1 MKKLAVAVLLITLG
15 AGGSAYWL
23 VERAREPFQGYGPE
37 PQIVEI
43 SAGEST
49 GAIGR
54 RLIAAGVLRDDV
66 TFRVAVW
73 LSGAERRL
81 QAGEYRFD
89 RPMSAVDALG
99 KIARGEVDLTPLTFP
114 EGLTVAEMS
123 KIFEASGRGTA
134 SSFVAAAREASL
146 VRAIDPQARDLEG
159 YLFPDTYA
167 LPRRADASSLV
178 HAMVAQFLHVLTPEI
193 RSAAEGRGLSVRQLV
208 TLASIV
214 EKETARAEE
223 RPLIAAVYANRLK
236 IGMGLQCDPTVIY
249 ALQLSGRFDG
259 NLRRDDLAFDSP
271 YNTYKYAGLP
281 PGPIAAPGKGSL
293 EAAAQPAETPYLY
306 FVSRNDGSHEFARTL
321 EEHNENVRKFQVQ
334 YFRDRRIGKAGGAGE
349 AREPGREGRR

>member
-1 MKKLAVAVLLITLG
+1 MMKKLLLLFLLIVIA
-15 AGGSAYWL
+15 AGGAAYWL
-23 VERAREPFQGYGPE
+23 VQRAREPFQAHGPE
-37 PQIVEI
+37 PQLVEI
-43 SAGEST
+43 SSGEGT
-49 GAIGR
+49 NAIGR
-54 RLIAAGVLRDDV
+54 RLIAAGVLRDML
-66 TFRVAVW
+66 TFRIALR
-73 LSGAERRL
+73 LSGADRRL

-89 RPMSAVDALG
+89 HPMSAVDVVG
-99 KIARGEVDLTPLTFP
+99 KIARGEVDLQPLTFP

-123 KIFEASGRGTA
+123 KIFEASGRGSA
-134 SSFVAAAREASL
+134 QSFVDAARDASL

-167 LPRRADASSLV
+167 LPRRADASTVV
-178 HAMVAQFLHVLTPEI
+178 HVMVTRFLQVLTPDL
-193 RSAAEGRGLSVRQLV
+193 RTAAEGRGLSVRQLV

-249 ALQLSGRFDG
+249 ALQLAGRFDG

-281 PGPIAAPGKGSL
+281 PGPIAAPGKGAL
-293 EAAAQPAETPYLY
+293 EAAASPADTPYLY

-321 EEHNENVRKFQVQ
+321 EEHNENVRKFQIQ
-334 YFRDRRIGKAGGAGE
+334 YFRDLRAGRAGRAGGAGE
-349 AREPGREGRR
+349 R

>member
-1 MKKLAVAVLLITLG
+1 MKKLLLLLVLIVLG
-15 AGGSAYWL
+15 AGGTVFWL
-23 VERAREPFQGYGPE
+23 VQGARTPFQGYGPE

-43 SAGEST
+43 SSGEST

-54 RLIAAGVLRDDV
+54 RLIAAGVVRDTL
-66 TFRVAVW
+66 TFRVALR
-73 LSGAERRL
+73 LSGADRRL
-81 QAGEYRFD
+81 QAGEYRFEQ
-89 RPMSAVDALG
+89 PMSAVDVVG
-99 KIARGEVDLTPLTFP
+99 KIARGEVDLLPLTFP

-134 SSFVAAAREASL
+134 RSFVDAARDPSL

-167 LPRRADASSLV
+167 LPRRADAARVV
-178 HAMVAQFLHVLTPEI
+178 HVMATRFLQVLTPEL
-193 RSAAEGRGLSVRQLV
+193 RTAAEGRGLSVRQLV
-208 TLASIV
+208 TLASII
-214 EKETARAEE
+214 EKETARADE
-223 RPLIAAVYANRLK
+223 RPLVAAVYSNRLK

-249 ALQLSGRFDG
+249 ALQLAGRFDG

-293 EAAAQPAETPYLY
+293 EAAARPADASYLY

-334 YFRDRRIGKAGGAGE
+334 YFRDLRAGRAGKAGGAG
-349 AREPGREGRR
+349 REGESGR

>member
-1 MKKLAVAVLLITLG
+1 MKKLLLLLLLIVLA
-15 AGGSAYWL
+15 AGGAAYWL
-23 VERAREPFQGYGPE
+23 VQRAREPFQAYGPE
-37 PQIVEI
+37 PQLVEI
-43 SAGEST
+43 ASGEGT
-49 GAIGR
+49 NAIGR
-54 RLIAAGVLRDDV
+54 RLIAAGVLRDML
-66 TFRVAVW
+66 TFRIALR
-73 LSGAERRL
+73 LSGADRRL

-89 RPMSAVDALG
+89 QPMSAVDVVG
-99 KIARGEVDLTPLTFP
+99 KIARGEVDLLPLTFP

-123 KIFEASGRGTA
+123 KIFEASGRGSA
-134 SSFVAAAREASL
+134 QSFVDAARDVSL
-146 VRAIDPQARDLEG
+146 VRAIDPQAHDLEG

-167 LPRRADASSLV
+167 LPRQADASKVV
-178 HAMVAQFLHVLTPEI
+178 HVMVTRFLQVLTPDL

-249 ALQLSGRFDG
+249 ALQLAGRFDG

-293 EAAAQPAETPYLY
+293 EAAARPADTPYLY

-321 EEHNENVRKFQVQ
+321 EEHNENVRRFQIQ
-334 YFRDRRIGKAGGAGE
+334 YFRDLRAGRAGRAGGAGE
-349 AREPGREGRR
+349 K

>member
-1 MKKLAVAVLLITLG
+1 MKKLLLLLLLIVLAAGG
-15 AGGSAYWL
+15 AGFWIL
-23 VERAREPFQGYGPE
+23 QRVREPFQGYGPE
-37 PQIVEI
+37 PQLVEI
-43 SAGEST
+43 SSGEGT

-54 RLIAAGVLRDDV
+54 RLVDAGVVRDNLSFRIALR
-66 TFRVAVW
+66 

-89 RPMSAVDALG
+89 QPMSAVDVVG
-99 KIARGEVDLTPLTFP
+99 KIARGEVDLLPLTFP
-114 EGLTVAEMS
+114 EGLTVGEMS
-123 KIFEASGRGTA
+123 KIFEASGRGSA
-134 SSFVAAAREASL
+134 QSFVDAARDVSL

-167 LPRRADASSLV
+167 LPRRADASKVV
-178 HAMVAQFLHVLTPEI
+178 HVMVTRFLQVLTPDL
-193 RSAAEGRGLSVRQLV
+193 RSVAEGRGLSVRQLV

-249 ALQLSGRFDG
+249 ALQLAGRFDG

-293 EAAAQPAETPYLY
+293 EAAARPADTPYLY

-321 EEHNENVRKFQVQ
+321 EEHNENVRRFQIQ
-334 YFRDRRIGKAGGAGE
+334 YFRDLRAGRAGRAGGTGE
-349 AREPGREGRR
+349 K